1 MKKIMVIDD
10 DPNFCLLLET
20 LLKLEGYHTTC
31 PGDLENIKLLDC
43 LNCEKPD
50 IILLDVN
57 MHSINGLDIVQYIR
71 KDLKYDDIKIIMTS
85 GMALNDD
92 CIKSGADV
100 FLMKPF
106 MPEELFSA
114 LRSVCGEKT

>member
-1 MKKIMVIDD
+1 MKKIMLIDD

-20 LLKLEGYHTTC
+20 LLKFEGYQTIC
-31 PGDLENIKLLDC
+31 PCNLVNEIIFDS
-43 LNCEKPD
+43 LNKEKPD
-50 IILLDVN
+50 IILMDVN
-57 MHSINGLDIVQYIR
+57 LHSINGLDIVQYIR
-71 KDLKYDDIKIIMTS
+71 KDIKYDDVKIIMTS

-92 CIKSGADV
+92 CIKSGADA

-106 MPEELFSA
+106 MPEELFLA